1 VLEREIERAGIPAV
15 LITTLVPTAQM
26 LQANR
31 IVAGVGITNPM
42 GDPRLSHEEEK
53 LLRRNILMKA
63 LETLE
68 RKVC

>member
-53 LLRRNILMKA
+53 VLRRNIMMKA
-63 LETLE
+63 LETLTRE
-68 RKVC
+68 TS

>member
-1 VLEREIERAGIPAV
+1 MLEREIERAGIPAV

-42 GDPRLSHEEEK
+42 GDPRLSLKEEK
-53 LLRRNILMKA
+53 VLRRNILMKA
-63 LETLE
+63 LETLA
-68 RKVC
+68 RKTS

>member
-1 VLEREIERAGIPAV
+1 MLEREIERAGIPAV

-42 GDPRLSHEEEK
+42 GDPRLSLEEEK
-53 LLRRNILMKA
+53 VLRSNILMKA
-63 LETLE
+63 LETLTRE
-68 RKVC
+68 TS